1 MILVAF
7 ALFDLT
13 LALKLPKINRLLAM
27 ARFVRLTSTR
37 DATWSS
43 AVRKLT
49 DQFEELYRQ
58 LCIILMSIRFS
69 VFSIITTRIFLSPD
83 EFWSA
88 AVAPAGTTTTTAAS
102 IGGYNKAVV
111 GRLEIYM
118 RPRLYV
124 DHSSAGGLAMD
135 SVDELKYK
143 VVLAYGV
150 MEALFSGWV

>member
-1 MILVAF
+1 MILVIF

-13 LALKLPKINRLLAM
+13 LALKLPKINRMLAM
-27 ARFVRLTSTR
+27 ARFVRSSSTAN
-37 DATWSS
+37 DATWGS

-69 VFSIITTRIFLSPD
+69 VFSVVSTRIFLSPD
-83 EFWSA
+83 EFWGA
-88 AVAPAGTTTTTAAS
+88 AVAPAS
-102 IGGYNKAVV
+102 IGGHTSKAGV

-118 RPRLYV
+118 GPSLYV
-124 DHSSAGGLAMD
+124 DRSSAGGLALD